1 MMDYKDRGSISA
13 LVVCLVM
20 GFIALA
26 GLAFDGGQ
34 VVDSYVQ
41 ISDVAQNTA
50 RLGAQQL
57 VGFRGNNPHIDESA
71 STRLMQE
78 FVRSHG
84 LSASYD
90 IDGTRAKVT
99 IETKVPMRILGL
111 FGIGSKRVRVT
122 RVVDIIDG

>member
-1 MMDYKDRGSISA
+1 MDCKDRGSISA
-13 LVVCLVM
+13 VVVCLVM
-20 GFIALA
+20 GFVALA

-34 VVDSYVQ
+34 VVDTYVQ

-57 VGFRGNNPHIDESA
+57 VGFRSNSPHIDESS
-71 STRLMQE
+71 STRLMKE
-78 FVRSHG
+78 FVQSHG
-84 LSASYD
+84 LNATYA

-99 IETKVPMRILGL
+99 IEKKVSLRILGL
-111 FGIGSKRVRVT
+111 FGIGNRRVRVT